1 MITVGG
7 IIGAGLFVGSS
18 AAIATAGP
26 AAVVS
31 YALAGAAILLVML
44 IVRRMAAA
52 GAGAG
57 SFTELVRQGLGEGAG
72 FVSGWLYWYFW
83 AVVVPIEALAG
94 ANILAPL
101 VRLPAWQISLAL
113 LTVMTAVNLVSRRSY
128 GECEFWL
135 SSIKV
140 AGVVAFIGVAFAYAS
155 GLTAPGGPTWSNLYA
170 HGGFAPAGVMAV
182 LAAVPSAIFSLT
194 GAEIGTLAA
203 AESVDPARV
212 IGRMTRSL
220 ALRILLFYVASIL
233 LIAAVVPW
241 TDVKPGVSPFAAALE
256 VMHVRGGAAAMNFVV
271 LTAVLSCLNSALYI
285 TSRVLRTLAF
295 KGDAP
300 RWLAQASAQEAPGR
314 AILASSLFGYLA
326 LFASV
331 VSPQAVFAFL
341 VNTSG
346 AVMMFVYILLCLAQ
360 LRAHARQRARRRAGA
375 WFYPVAAAA
384 VIAVIAA
391 ALTAMAAI
399 PGLAS
404 QLYCSVAAAA
414 LVVGACVLRRFK
426 PAGRPRDAAGEP
438 GRGAGPALPRRLE
451 AAIAYAP
458 VRE

>member
-18 AAIATAGP
+18 ASIATAGP

-44 IVRRMAAA
+44 IIRRMAAA

-83 AVVVPIEALAG
+83 AAVAPIEALAG
-94 ANILAPL
+94 ANIVAALVPL
-101 VRLPAWQISLAL
+101 PVWQISLAL
-113 LTVMTAVNLVSRRSY
+113 LTAMTVVNLASRRSY

-155 GLTAPGGPTWSNLYA
+155 GLTAPDGPTWSNLYV

-203 AESVDPARV
+203 AESSDPARA

-241 TDVKPGVSPFAAALE
+241 RAVKPGVSPFAAALE
-256 VMHVRGGAAAMNFVV
+256 AMHVPGGAAVMNFVV

-285 TSRVLRTLAF
+285 TSRVLRTLAS

-300 RWLAQASAQEAPGR
+300 GWLARAGARGAPAR
-314 AILASSLFGYLA
+314 AVLASSLFGYVA
-326 LFASV
+326 LFAAA
-331 VSPQAVFAFL
+331 VSPQGVFSFL

-360 LRAHARQRARRRAGA
+360 LRAHIGGRDRGWPYPLAA
-375 WFYPVAAAA
+375 WT
-384 VIAVIAA
+384 VIVMIAA
-391 ALTAMAAI
+391 ALAAMAAI

-404 QLYCSVAAAA
+404 QFYCSIAAAA
-414 LVVGACVLRRFK
+414 LVVGAYVVRRLK
-426 PAGRPRDAAGEP
+426 PAGAGRDTSSRRD
-438 GRGAGPALPRRLE
+438 RGGGPALPRRLE
-451 AAIAYAP
+451 TAVVYAP
-458 VRE
+458 ARE